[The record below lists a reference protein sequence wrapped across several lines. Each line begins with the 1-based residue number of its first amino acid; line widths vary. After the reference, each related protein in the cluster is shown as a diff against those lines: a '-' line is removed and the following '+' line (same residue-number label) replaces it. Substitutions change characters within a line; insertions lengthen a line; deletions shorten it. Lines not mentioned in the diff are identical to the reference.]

1 MNSKT
6 LLFIL
11 TVAALSSCSTA
22 YNSGQTPEDVY
33 YIPVRAVEENNQE
46 ERKQEE
52 NRTSSATNEEREIRW
67 GVRDRRW
74 RDWNNDYD
82 YSYNNSPY
90 GYCHCSCNNSG
101 YYYNPYYSPWPVYN
115 PKITPAPINSTPR
128 IINLGGYKGYSNA
141 VNSKPV
147 GGSGTNWASP
157 QPRYNNSNRE
167 SGLGRV
173 VRQIFTPGS
182 SSNNSNN
189 NNSNNNTRTYTPST
203 SNNNT
208 SSGSSNS
215 SGAGAPVSRPVRGGN

>member
-6 LLFIL
+6 LLLIL

-22 YNSGQTPEDVY
+22 YKSGQTPDDVY
-33 YIPVRAVEENNQE
+33 YSPVRVVEENNQQE
-46 ERKQEE
+46 SKQQEDQ
-52 NRTSSATNEEREIRW
+52 TSRVTTEEREIRW

-90 GYCHCSCNNSG
+90 AYCHCSCNNYG

-115 PKITPAPINSTPR
+115 PKVTPAPVNSAPR
-128 IINLGGYKGYSNA
+128 MINLGGYKGYSNA
-141 VNSKPV
+141 VNSNPK
-147 GGSGTNWASP
+147 GGSGNNWAIP

-167 SGLGRV
+167 SGLGKV
-173 VRQIFTPGS
+173 VRQILSPGS

-189 NNSNNNTRTYTPST
+189 NSSNNNNTRTYSPAP
-203 SNNNT
+203 SNNNS

-215 SGAGAPVSRPVRGGN
+215 SGTPVVRPGRG